1 MAIRITKRNTNTL
14 FIIMAFLFLGTV
26 ISNLFKDDGEQNLHV
41 HQARAFVEGKLDIDH
56 KVNDTAI
63 YDGKY
68 YVTFPPFPA
77 FIITPVVAIFGTV
90 NTTLIS
96 LFLTVILFFVMKSL
110 FKRMGLDYVTSMW
123 LIMAFIFGTGYW
135 FIVKFSFGVWLFS
148 HAVAVLMLFF
158 MIREAFGQKRA
169 WVMAVFLGCAF
180 LTRQLAIYSSVFVIA
195 VLLDKSN
202 GNMKVYLVE
211 LLKFGAIF
219 SLFVLVYLG
228 FNYLRFDDPFNSGY
242 YYIAATDEFLG
253 ELRYGL
259 FHYRYIPF
267 NFIYM
272 FLQGPHW
279 VFEDLKPVNMDYFGT
294 SITFASP
301 FVFLSLKARGVSV
314 IKAGAWITIGL
325 CLIHM
330 MLYCNNGW
338 VQINTQRF
346 TLDFL
351 PVLMVLIAFAVNQIN
366 KSWMY
371 VTVSIALFLN
381 LMSFA
386 GSAILLRIL

>member
-1 MAIRITKRNTNTL
+1 MAIQITPRKTNVL
-14 FIIMAFLFLGTV
+14 FIIMTVLFIGTV
-26 ISNLFKDDGEQNLHV
+26 FSNLVKDDGEQNLHV
-41 HQARAFVEGKLDIDH
+41 HQARAWINGKLDIDV

-77 FIITPVVAIFGTV
+77 MLITPLVALFGDV
-90 NTTLIS
+90 NTTLIA
-96 LFLTVILFFVMKSL
+96 LFLTVALFFVMKSL
-110 FKRMGLDYVTSMW
+110 FTRMGIGQVPSMW

-135 FIVKFSFGVWLFS
+135 FVVKFSFGVWYFS
-148 HAVAVLMLFF
+148 HVVAILLLFL
-158 MIREAFGQKRA
+158 MIREAFGQRRA

-180 LTRQLAIYSSVFVIA
+180 LTRQLAIYSSIFVLAI
-195 VLLDKSN
+195 LLDKSN
-202 GNMKVYLVE
+202 MNIKLYAIEV
-211 LLKFGAIF
+211 LKFGAVF
-219 SLFVLVYLG
+219 SLFILVYLG

-242 YYIAATDEFLG
+242 YYIATDDQFLG

-259 FHYRYIPF
+259 FHYSYIPF

-279 VFEDLKPVNMDYFGT
+279 VFEDLKPVGMDFFGT

-301 FVFLSLKARGVSV
+301 FVFLSLKAKGISV
-314 IKAGAWITIGL
+314 IKSGAWITIGL
-325 CLIHM
+325 CLVHM

-351 PVLMVLIAFAVNQIN
+351 PVLMVLLAMSVQQLNRNWI
-366 KSWMY
+366 Y

-381 LMSFA
+381 LISFA
-386 GSAILLRIL
+386 GSAILLRVL